1 MDNGRSSSLRERQKQ
16 QRGERMLAAASKLF
30 NERGYPDVTIEE
42 IAALA
47 EVSPAT
53 VHNYYSSKDK
63 LLLSIVEH
71 GDAGI
76 FGLLLDLARSF
87 RGSPSAAMNRIL
99 TEITLR
105 SLDYLDH
112 RVWRHAIAASITST
126 DSEYRVGF
134 WKIHERFSKIINETL
149 ECVLARSGVQLQP
162 AQTRTLGSALYKIQH
177 TLFTALIIAAKPDI
191 ERYKREQ
198 AEHVALIMTVIDH
211 LAATAKTRSKALS

>member
-1 MDNGRSSSLRERQKQ
+1 MENRRSPSLRERQKQ
-16 QRGERMLAAASKLF
+16 QRRERILAAASTLF

-42 IAALA
+42 IADLA

-63 LLLSIVEH
+63 LLLSIVED

-76 FGLLLDLARSF
+76 FGRLLDLARSF
-87 RGSPSAAMNRIL
+87 RGTPSAAMNKIL

-112 RVWRHAIAASITST
+112 KVWRHAIAASITST

-134 WKIHERFSKIINETL
+134 SKVHERFTEIVDETL
-149 ECVLARSGVQLQP
+149 ECILARNGVALPPGQ
-162 AQTRTLGSALYKIQH
+162 ARNLGSALYKIQH
-177 TLFTALIIAAKPDI
+177 TLFIALIIAAKPDI

-198 AEHVALIMTVIDH
+198 AEHVALIMSVVDH
-211 LAATAKTRSKALS
+211 LSATAEPRSKALS

>member
-1 MDNGRSSSLRERQKQ
+1 MDNRRGPGLRERQKQ
-16 QRGERMLAAASKLF
+16 QRSQRMLAAAAKLF

-42 IAALA
+42 IADLA

-63 LLLSIVEH
+63 LLLSIVED

-76 FGLLLDLARSF
+76 FGRLLDLARSF
-87 RGSPSAAMNRIL
+87 RGTPSAAMNKIL

-105 SLDYLDH
+105 SLDYLNH
-112 RVWRHAIAASITST
+112 KVWRHAIAASITST

-134 WKIHERFSKIINETL
+134 SKIHERFAKIVNETL
-149 ECVLARSGVQLQP
+149 ECVLARNGVELPPSQ
-162 AQTRTLGSALYKIQH
+162 ARVLGSALYKIQH
-177 TLFTALIIAAKPDI
+177 ALFIALIIAAKPDI

-198 AEHVALIMTVIDH
+198 AEHVALIMTVVDH
-211 LAATAKTRSKALS
+211 LAATAKTRSKVSS